1 MIYFLILSTI
11 YIFIPVSDCVGMGTS
26 ALLCPGTYNAVKIDL
41 KQAQVNL

>member
-11 YIFIPVSDCVGMGTS
+11 YIFIPVSGYLWVGTS
-26 ALLCPGTYNAVKIDL
+26 TLLCPGTYYAVKMDL